1 MRRGSRRSQ
10 RGFLY
15 LTTGANGSAKTLFTL
30 RDVRDLQ
37 LETSRP
43 VFYTGF
49 TPKQPI
55 HDFGWKEFEPE
66 KWQDLPDGS
75 ICIIDECQIHLPTR
89 AVGKPP
95 EWIGKILEVHR
106 KRGFDFFLITQ
117 HPLNIDSFIRRAIAS
132 PGWHRH
138 FKASIMGDSS
148 NELKWASVVDNP
160 QKPGSGDAGFVQSRK
175 FDKEVYTW
183 YESASAHTAKKKIPA
198 KVWFALAAVVAA
210 VAMTGYVVWSLI
222 NQDKAFEQAPSEKT
236 TAAPVQASAATTPPG
251 ASEKTPVTPAQ
262 YAASYRPRI
271 NGLEHT
277 APAYDA
283 LTAPKV
289 VPLPAACIQWAG
301 KGCKCFTQRGTP
313 YNTTAEI
320 CVQIVKHGIFLP
332 FEQEPSPQPGEQSRG
347 SALLVSGDNTGT
359 QSSAPV
365 ARP

>member
-1 MRRGSRRSQ
+1 MRYSLRRQ
-10 RGFLY
+10 RGFIY
-15 LTTGANGSAKTLFTL
+15 LTTGANGCGKTLFTL

-37 LETSRP
+37 LKEKRP

-49 TPKQPI
+49 SPLQPI
-55 HDFGWKEFEPE
+55 HDFGWKEFEPS

-75 ICIIDECQIHLPTR
+75 ICIIDECQMHLPQR

-95 EWIGKILEVHR
+95 EWIGAILEVHR

-148 NELKWASVVDNP
+148 NELKWSSVVDNP
-160 QKPGSGDAGFVQSRK
+160 QKPNSGASGFVTSRP

-183 YESASAHTAKKKIPA
+183 YTSASKHTAKKGIPTR
-198 KVWFALAAVVAA
+198 VIMAVLGCVAA
-210 VAMTGYVVWSLI
+210 AGMVGYVVWSLLQQTKGI
-222 NQDKAFEQAPSEKT
+222 QPKDAPATQQNGPAALQVSAPASGQPRDEKRPQ
-236 TAAPVQASAATTPPG
+236 TAA
-251 ASEKTPVTPAQ
+251 E
-262 YAASYRPRI
+262 YAASYVPRI

-289 VPLPAACIQWAG
+289 VPLPAACMQWTG

-313 YNTTAEI
+313 YQTTDEI
-320 CVQIVKHGIFLP
+320 CVQIVRHGIFLP
-332 FEQEPSPQPGEQSRG
+332 FQEDRAPQGGEPAR
-347 SALLVSGDNTGT
+347 LLVSGDNTGT